1 MYNPVELSW
10 GSFGMVEQR
19 ILLPNNEPLKTL
31 DDYLA
36 RGGFQALKKAL
47 GMSPMAVIDEIRRAN
62 LRGRGG
68 AGFPTGIKWA
78 GVRAKQFDSLGAP
91 AKKQLVCNG
100 SEGEPGTY
108 KDRFLIKKNPY
119 TLIEGMMI
127 ASYAMGTSNAT
138 ICIKEIFKNEI
149 AILQRAIAEC
159 KTAGYVGENA
169 MGSGHFLPLELA
181 FGPDSYLLGED
192 RAMLEVIEGKPAWPR
207 AKGIIPVE
215 FGLFGH
221 PTCVNN
227 VETLSTVPH
236 IILRGADW
244 FKSIGTADSPGTMI
258 FTLTGDINRPGMYEL
273 PLGTPLKTLI
283 EEYGGGASLDR
294 QVRAVFSGPTN
305 AVIPAHKLDTP
316 LDFGSMKKIPSGL
329 GSGGFIVY
337 DNSACIVK
345 AGLNFSRFLAI
356 ESCGQC
362 TSCKTGT
369 GRITRGLEL
378 LEEGRATE
386 ETVMAI
392 LEDCQHIKGQGRC
405 YLITEEGIDIGSIFY
420 HFPDEII
427 EHLEYGCMKERHL
440 ILPKIKDFDEATH
453 TFLFDEA
460 YYERSYAEGKRI
472 NYPG

>member
-1 MYNPVELSW
+1 MPEK
-10 GSFGMVEQR
+10 R
-19 ILLPNNEPLKTL
+19 ILLPENNEPLKNL
-31 DDYLA
+31 DEYLA

-47 GMSPMAVIDEIRRAN
+47 AMTPQAIIDEIRKAN

-91 AKKQLVCNG
+91 AKRQLVCNC

-108 KDRFLIKKNPY
+108 KDRYLIKKNPY
-119 TLIEGMMI
+119 SLIEGMAI
-127 ASYAMGTSNAT
+127 ASYTMGTANAT
-138 ICIKEIFKNEI
+138 ICIKQIFKTEI
-149 AILQRAIAEC
+149 GILQRAIAEC
-159 KTAGYVGENA
+159 KTAGYLGDNVLGTGNN
-169 MGSGHFLPLELA
+169 LPLELA

-215 FGLFGH
+215 YGLFGQ

-227 VETLSTVPH
+227 VESLSTVPH
-236 IILRGADW
+236 IILKGADW
-244 FKSIGTADSPGTMI
+244 FRSIGTADTPGTMI
-258 FTLTGDINRPGMYEL
+258 FTLTGDVQRPGMYEL
-273 PLGTPLKTLI
+273 EMGTPLRTLI
-283 EEYGGGASLDR
+283 EECGGGSALDR
-294 QVRAVFSGPTN
+294 HVRAVFSGPTN
-305 AVIPAHKLDTP
+305 AVIPADKLDTP
-316 LDFGSMKKIPSGL
+316 LDFASMRKIPSGL

-345 AGLNFSRFLAI
+345 AGLNFSRFQAI

-362 TSCKTGT
+362 ASCKTGT

-386 ETVMAI
+386 ETVMTI
-392 LEDCQHIKGQGRC
+392 LEDCQHTKGQGRC

-420 HFPDEII
+420 NFPDDIV
-427 EHLEYGCMKERHL
+427 EHLEFGCMKERHL
-440 ILPKIKDFDEATH
+440 VLPKIKDFDEANH
-453 TFLFDEA
+453 TFVFDEA
-460 YYERSYAEGKRI
+460 YYDRSYAEGKRI
-472 NYPG
+472 NYPGITLA

>member
-1 MYNPVELSW
+1 MPET
-10 GSFGMVEQR
+10 R
-19 ILLPNNEPLKTL
+19 ILLPENNEPLKTL

-36 RGGFQALKKAL
+36 RGGFQGLKKAL
-47 GMSPMAVIDEIRRAN
+47 AMTPQAIIDEIRKAN

-78 GVRAKQFDSLGAP
+78 GVRSKQLDSLGAP
-91 AKKQLVCNG
+91 ARRQLVCNC

-108 KDRFLIKKNPY
+108 KDRYLIKKNPY
-119 TLIEGMMI
+119 SLLEGMAI
-127 ASYAMGTSNAT
+127 ASYTMGTANAT
-138 ICIKEIFKNEI
+138 ICIKEIFKTEI
-149 AILQRAIAEC
+149 GILQRAIAEC
-159 KTAGYVGENA
+159 KTAGYLGDNVLGTGNN
-169 MGSGHFLPLELA
+169 LPLELA

-215 FGLFGH
+215 FGLFGQ

-236 IILRGADW
+236 IMSKGADW
-244 FKSIGTADSPGTMI
+244 FKSIGTADTPGTMI
-258 FTLTGDINRPGMYEL
+258 FTLTGDVQRPGMYEL
-273 PLGTPLKTLI
+273 AMGTPLRTLI
-283 EEYGGGASLDR
+283 EECGGGSALDR
-294 QVRAVFSGPTN
+294 NIRAVFSGPTN
-305 AVIPAHKLDTP
+305 AVIPADKLDTP
-316 LDFGSMKKIPSGL
+316 LDFGSMRKIPSGL

-362 TSCKTGT
+362 ASCKTGT

-386 ETVMAI
+386 ETVMSI
-392 LEDCQHIKGQGRC
+392 LEDCQHTKGQGRC

-420 HFPDEII
+420 NFPDDIV
-427 EHLEYGCMKERHL
+427 EHLEFGCMKDRHL
-440 ILPKIKDFDEATH
+440 VLPKIKDFDEATH
-453 TFLFDEA
+453 TFKFDEA

-472 NYPG
+472 NYPGITLA